1 MISEGSLRGDLGGFG
16 PFGGVPCWSY
26 DRNFPTVVSMWR
38 CDAPIV
44 RRAMSGQHQYYRST
58 PILPVNLGT
67 TPMFSELGVSRHSL
81 PSHHREWVVDA
92 TLLGGKTGWWD
103 TSDVEMF

>member
-1 MISEGSLRGDLGGFG
+1 MTLYIRSSGDLTANGGDFRGLSEGDLGGFG

-58 PILPVNLGT
+58 SAPLRCSPN
-67 TPMFSELGVSRHSL
+67 
-81 PSHHREWVVDA
+81 
-92 TLLGGKTGWWD
+92 
-103 TSDVEMF
+103 